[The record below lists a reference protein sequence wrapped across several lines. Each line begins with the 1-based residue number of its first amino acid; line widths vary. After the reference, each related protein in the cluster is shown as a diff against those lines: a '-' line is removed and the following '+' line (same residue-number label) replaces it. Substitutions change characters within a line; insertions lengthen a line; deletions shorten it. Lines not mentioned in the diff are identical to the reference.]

1 MTNFVKTLLPKLK
14 ESCRLN
20 KYHPRFIQRNEEGG
34 TLAAHENLVFANFS
48 RGGTD
53 TIAQIDLNQQ
63 ILLVDN

>member
-20 KYHPRFIQRNEEGG
+20 KYHPRFIQRNEEGC
-34 TLAAHENLVFANFS
+34 TIAAHENLVFVNLS

-53 TIAQIDLNQQ
+53 TIT
-63 ILLVDN
+63 